1 MIQRQNFLDILK
13 ENSLDYENFC
23 QIKDQILLYNNY
35 DHLYL
40 KCFVCKESNHP
51 TNFCPFLRLNLS
63 DQRILDKFNYSQ
75 NQERV
80 LFERNLEKSKLYYV
94 KKEKQPL
101 VRNLSNC
108 SSTSN
113 HNESNNNE
121 AKINLREKS
130 SSRGDSTNRFMEEI
144 DRFEDKKIMEEMC
157 QNFKDSSLI
166 KAKSL
171 TNENELNH
179 EESLLSRTENFPLQN
194 LKMANNDNENFHD
207 KEIDVLKMATI
218 KTENDLEV
226 KLEDSK
232 AIFFEEIMK
241 IHSVYFMHNNYD
253 KVITKANQITLK
265 KLKKKRFHRL
275 KFGKMFWN
283 EKMGSPEN
291 NGRGFS
297 KLKAKLEIKTEK
309 NLNKNNIL
317 AYLKRHEILKNCEKF
332 PISFENTF

>member
-1 MIQRQNFLDILK
+1 MI
-13 ENSLDYENFC
+13 NST
-23 QIKDQILLYNNY
+23 IVK
-35 DHLYL
+35 
-40 KCFVCKESNHP
+40 
-51 TNFCPFLRLNLS
+51 T
-63 DQRILDKFNYSQ
+63 
-75 NQERV
+75 QERS
-80 LFERNLEKSKLYYV
+80 LFERNLEKSKLYFV

-101 VRNLSNC
+101 VRNLSSY

-113 HNESNNNE
+113 HNESNNE
-121 AKINLREKS
+121 TKINLRDKS
-130 SSRGDSTNRFMEEI
+130 SSRGEATDCFMEEI
-144 DRFEDKKIMEEMC
+144 DRVEDKKIMEETC
-157 QNFKDSSLI
+157 QNSKVSSLI

-179 EESLLSRTENFPLQN
+179 EESLLSRTENLPLQN
-194 LKMANNDNENFHD
+194 LKMANNDNEDLHD
-207 KEIDVLKMATI
+207 KETNVLKMAPI
-218 KTENDLEV
+218 KRENDLEI

-241 IHSVYFMHNNYD
+241 IHSVYFTYNNYQ
-253 KVITKANQITLK
+253 VITKANQITLK

-297 KLKAKLEIKTEK
+297 KLLAKLEIEKSKPSEK

-317 AYLKRHEILKNCEKF
+317 AYLNRHEILKKGKERKF
-332 PISFENTF
+332 TRFAKNFLFLCKIIFRSN

>member
-1 MIQRQNFLDILK
+1 
-13 ENSLDYENFC
+13 
-23 QIKDQILLYNNY
+23 
-35 DHLYL
+35 
-40 KCFVCKESNHP
+40 
-51 TNFCPFLRLNLS
+51 
-63 DQRILDKFNYSQ
+63 
-75 NQERV
+75 
-80 LFERNLEKSKLYYV
+80 
-94 KKEKQPL
+94 
-101 VRNLSNC
+101 
-108 SSTSN
+108 
-113 HNESNNNE
+113 
-121 AKINLREKS
+121 
-130 SSRGDSTNRFMEEI
+130 MEEI

-166 KAKSL
+166 KAKSF

-194 LKMANNDNENFHD
+194 LKNANNDNENLQD
-207 KEIDVLKMATI
+207 KETDVLKMASI
-218 KTENDLEV
+218 KRENDLEINFQ
-226 KLEDSK
+226 DSK

-241 IHSVYFMHNNYD
+241 IHSVYFTHNNYD